1 MQMRKT
7 LKILFM
13 VWVLPL
19 FVVCDSRAAPMGTA
33 FTYQGRLIDA
43 NNPADGL
50 YDFLFRLY
58 DANVTGTQ
66 KGSTINIGEVD
77 VIDGYFT
84 VELDFG
90 SKFFDGDARWLET
103 SVRPGELKDPNT
115 YTVLVPRQK
124 VQPVPY
130 ALYAGSAASLQLPVT
145 WMQSCSE
152 PLIWVENLSNGSA
165 LVGISE
171 NGTGIR
177 GVSWGSSYND
187 TGVNGYSD
195 YGIGVRGE
203 NGRSGN
209 WGFLGGDSG
218 VYGFSNNDYA
228 GFFEGDVRVSG
239 AGKGVVFPDGTRQTT
254 AGGQDSDWIISGSA
268 MYSGVSGNVGI
279 GTSTPTDKL
288 DVAGHINSSESY
300 KLDGDTVLSKK
311 GSNIFVG
318 RGAGYSN
325 TEGIENTFLGMS
337 SGYSNITGCVNTF
350 TGYLAGASNTTGW
363 GNTFSGNYAGKNA
376 KGDNNIFLGVSAGYY
391 NITGTGNVFIG
402 YRAGFNETG
411 SNKLYIANSD
421 TTVPLIYG
429 DFLTGNVGLG
439 TKTPGARLEVNG
451 QVKITGGA
459 PGAGKVLTSDYVGL
473 ATWTNLPA
481 GGDIT
486 AVNAGT
492 GLSGGGTSGD
502 VTLAVSVPLSLTGS
516 VASPAAVIDATNTG
530 NGYGVKGTS
539 SSYGVY
545 GKAPGSS
552 GRGVYGEASN
562 SGGYTNYGGYF
573 QAAGVYAQGV
583 YGIATNTGDE
593 LHFGGYFEAGG
604 QFGRGVYGYNST
616 SGNYGY
622 LGSGST
628 GVYGSGGSYGV
639 YGEAAGS
646 TGRGVYGKATNS
658 GNYTNFGGYFVASG
672 NYGLGVYGYAAGS
685 SAVGVYGYGGEY
697 DFYAAGPG
705 TNYGS
710 PSSIRWKRDIQP
722 IDDPLCKVM
731 NLRGVYF
738 NWDAEHG
745 GQHDVGMVAEEVG
758 EVLPEIVEYEENGI
772 DATGMD
778 YSKLTPLLVEAV
790 KALKSEV
797 DDLREQ
803 NKRLEERLVA
813 VEKLMGKQALEVEGG
828 QR

>member
-1 MQMRKT
+1 
-7 LKILFM
+7 M

-209 WGFLGGDSG
+209 WGFLGGDTTA
-218 VYGFSNNDYA
+218 VYGYGNSGYA
-228 GFFEGDVRVSG
+228 GQFDGDVQITGDIRATGTIYGTISG
-239 AGKGVVFPDGTRQTT
+239 AIDNADKVDGYHAGNSSGQVAVSNGTLCTNLNADKVDGYHVSDLDGRYVNEGQSNSITSAMIQNGTIQFADLGQNGAASGQVVK
-254 AGGQDSDWIISGSA
+254 WNGSA
-268 MYSGVSGNVGI
+268 W
-279 GTSTPTDKL
+279 
-288 DVAGHINSSESY
+288 VAAAD
-300 KLDGDTVLSKK
+300 L
-311 GSNIFVG
+311 
-318 RGAGYSN
+318 
-325 TEGIENTFLGMS
+325 
-337 SGYSNITGCVNTF
+337 TGGGGLTLP
-350 TGYLAGASNTTGW
+350 YAGAASTDGSA
-363 GNTFSGNYAGKNA
+363 FS
-376 KGDNNIFLGVSAGYY
+376 VS
-391 NITGTGNVFIG
+391 
-402 YRAGFNETG
+402 
-411 SNKLYIANSD
+411 
-421 TTVPLIYG
+421 
-429 DFLTGNVGLG
+429 
-439 TKTPGARLEVNG
+439 
-451 QVKITGGA
+451 
-459 PGAGKVLTSDYVGL
+459 
-473 ATWTNLPA
+473 
-481 GGDIT
+481 
-486 AVNAGT
+486 
-492 GLSGGGTSGD
+492 
-502 VTLAVSVPLSLTGS
+502 
-516 VASPAAVIDATNTG
+516 NTG
-530 NGYGVKGTS
+530 NGIGMTGEGT
-539 SSYGVY
+539 
-545 GKAPGSS
+545 
-552 GRGVYGEASN
+552 
-562 SGGYTNYGGYF
+562 
-573 QAAGVYAQGV
+573 
-583 YGIATNTGDE
+583 
-593 LHFGGYFEAGG
+593 
-604 QFGRGVYGYNST
+604 ST
-616 SGNYGY
+616 SG
-622 LGSGST
+622 
-628 GVYGSGGSYGV
+628 YGV
-639 YGEAAGS
+639 RGVATGS
-646 TGRGVYGKATNS
+646 TGRGVYGLATNTGNFTNYGGYFTAAGGLGRGVYGYASNSGDYYNYYNYGGYFEAAGGYGRGVYGVANNSGNFTNYGGFFQAAGGYGMGVRGYASNS

-672 NYGLGVYGYAAGS
+672 STGRGVYGYAAGS

-705 TNYGS
+705 TDYGAA
-710 PSSIRWKRDIQP
+710 SSIRWKRDIRP
-722 IDDPLCKVM
+722 IDEAIGKVM
-731 NLRGVYF
+731 MLRGVYF

-745 GQHDVGMVAEEVG
+745 GGHDVGMVAEEVG
-758 EVLPEIVEYEENGI
+758 EVLPEIVEYEENGT

-778 YSKLTPLLVEAV
+778 YGKLTPLLVEAV

-797 DDLREQ
+797 DELREQ